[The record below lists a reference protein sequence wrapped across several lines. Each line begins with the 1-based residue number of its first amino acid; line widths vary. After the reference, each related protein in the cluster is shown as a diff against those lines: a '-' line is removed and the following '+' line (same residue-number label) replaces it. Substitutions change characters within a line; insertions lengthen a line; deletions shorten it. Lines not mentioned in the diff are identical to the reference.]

1 MVRVGITGIG
11 FMGMIHYLAY
21 QRIKGVKVVAMCESD
36 TKRLAGDWRGIKG
49 NFGPPGEMMDL
60 SGIDTYT
67 DYGAM
72 LASPKVDMVDVC
84 LPPALHADFT
94 VKALQAGKHVFCEK
108 PIALKTKEGERM
120 VAAAK
125 KAGKLLMI
133 GQVLPFFPEY
143 AYAYKLITSGKYGKL
158 LGGFFKRIIS
168 EPLWVPGFF
177 DPDRVG
183 GPLLD
188 LHIHDAHFIRLLC
201 GMPEAV
207 YSSGRTRGEVVEF
220 LTTQFVYPAEKRLS
234 VTATSGVLYQQGRSF
249 THAFEI
255 YLEKATLLY
264 DFAVI
269 DGQPVIPMPLTVLD
283 SKGKV
288 TKPELGAGDP
298 IDAFQ
303 AELTAAV
310 KAVKTGE
317 PSPISSADLARDA
330 LILCQKQSE
339 SVFKG
344 KLVKV

>member
-36 TKRLAGDWRGIKG
+36 VKRLEGDWRGIKG

-60 SGIDTYT
+60 SGVETYT
-67 DYGAM
+67 DYDAM
-72 LASPKVDMVDVC
+72 LASPKVDMVDIC

-177 DPDRVG
+177 DANRVG

-220 LTTQFVYPAEKRLS
+220 LTTQFVYPAKERLS

-269 DGQPVIPMPLTVLD
+269 DGQGVVAMPLTVLD

-288 TKPELGAGDP
+288 TKPELGAADP
-298 IDAFQ
+298 IDAFE
-303 AELTAAV
+303 AELAAAA
-310 KAVKTGE
+310 KAVKTGT